1 MAKKFY
7 NQGIIQKSELTHP
20 EKYIGKTPLRWMS
33 AWEKAVF
40 NVLDNHPNILQW
52 SSESIEISYQHPG
65 GYTTTYYPDLFI
77 IKEVDGIKTSDLIE
91 IKPLKESGIEH
102 AKTKYDKDV
111 IKVNMAKWT
120 AAEEWCRK
128 RGHTFKI
135 LTENDL
141 FAQSGKDYS
150 K

>member
-1 MAKKFY
+1 
-7 NQGIIQKSELTHP
+7 
-20 EKYIGKTPLRWMS
+20 
-33 AWEKAVF
+33 
-40 NVLDNHPNILQW
+40 
-52 SSESIEISYQHPG
+52 
-65 GYTTTYYPDLFI
+65 
-77 IKEVDGIKTSDLIE
+77 
-91 IKPLKESGIEH
+91 
-102 AKTKYDKDV
+102 
-111 IKVNMAKWT
+111 MAKWT